1 MIKMIK
7 INYFRNYGNGNILVD
22 TMFYNPNLS
31 KEQIEKQAQEACD
44 ILLHDDY
51 EICNPHDIKE

>member
-1 MIKMIK
+1 MIK